1 MVATADN
8 PVYAILSLPLNI
20 CRRPL
25 FTILIN
31 ICRRPAFVAYLRIVA
46 SGCLPSRCIS
56 TNT

>member
-1 MVATADN
+1 MVASADN
-8 PVYAILSLPLNI
+8 PVYAILPLPFNI
-20 CRRPL
+20 CRRL
-25 FTILIN
+25 CLYHFN

>member
-8 PVYAILSLPLNI
+8 PVYAILSLSLNI
-20 CRRPL
+20 CRRPV
-25 FTILIN
+25 FAT
-31 ICRRPAFVAYLRIVA
+31 YLRIEA